1 MTATVTA
8 VAVISAGTLHL
19 GGTAAWAATPAS
31 PDELFVPQVEEGSE
45 EVRDPDAGEETDAGE
60 DCDAS
65 DAASDQPAFQVTAI
79 NRDRVPRHP
88 DPELA
93 KSARDDRVSIPRPD
107 EANAQQRYFGV
118 DYTLPAGVEL
128 TCVRVDLLNT
138 SQKTRGTVLQT
149 VTKAAPTSGGGEGV
163 RSVGRGRL
171 KVRVTF
177 DEQHPSKVDGKP
189 SQVTRIAYR
198 VSLYGRGQDGGVV
211 TTSMD
216 SANLFPLWRLPAGFA
231 RFGSRPGDGGGD
243 DWCSSFTHGWLS
255 AAANKALLP
264 EINDVSGEHA
274 RNLGHQTHLTGNDL
288 DIFHLYQFDGVRAG
302 AVGSGGLNYGKL
314 VTATKSAMN
323 GGAEGRRQVK
333 EWAETTRT
341 RLGRLIDNKN
351 VVRIYYAA
359 GSKVKGDAR
368 FAKGWAAALLREGV
382 YTFTNAKKERVEL
395 DLGIGTW
402 DRIDNMVIREK
413 DFRTDHNDHLH
424 VGLSETKRK

>member
-1 MTATVTA
+1 M
-8 VAVISAGTLHL
+8 
-19 GGTAAWAATPAS
+19 
-31 PDELFVPQVEEGSE
+31 
-45 EVRDPDAGEETDAGE
+45 
-60 DCDAS
+60 
-65 DAASDQPAFQVTAI
+65 
-79 NRDRVPRHP
+79 N
-88 DPELA
+88 
-93 KSARDDRVSIPRPD
+93 
-107 EANAQQRYFGV
+107 
-118 DYTLPAGVEL
+118 
-128 TCVRVDLLNT
+128 
-138 SQKTRGTVLQT
+138 
-149 VTKAAPTSGGGEGV
+149 
-163 RSVGRGRL
+163 
-171 KVRVTF
+171 
-177 DEQHPSKVDGKP
+177 GKP

-302 AVGSGGLNYGKL
+302 VAGSGGLNYGKL

-323 GGAEGRRQVK
+323 GGAEGLRQVK

-359 GSKVKGDAR
+359 GSKVKETPGSRRGGRPPCSGRACTR
-368 FAKGWAAALLREGV
+368 SRTPRRSRWSSISASAP
-382 YTFTNAKKERVEL
+382 
-395 DLGIGTW
+395 GTGSTT
-402 DRIDNMVIREK
+402 RSSGR
-413 DFRTDHNDHLH
+413 RTS
-424 VGLSETKRK
+424 VPTTTTTST